1 MPDHIFLLA
10 QLNPKFIND
19 FFLMK
24 VFFLNLLL
32 KLLLFKNILLALFN
46 DLGVDSFEVIK
57 LLLFEIEHIFIVLY
71 IFSMLFSYLFAF
83 LHHYQFWVQTNELQ
97 LFFLQLFFCSN
108 QLILHT
114 LHCFRCPAQGLSLFV
129 FLLSYF
135 LCTIYFD
142 TLPCANIFLR
152 LSLFSIILFF
162 LSKGCEWW

>member
-83 LHHYQFWVQTNELQ
+83 LHHYQF
-97 LFFLQLFFCSN
+97 
-108 QLILHT
+108 
-114 LHCFRCPAQGLSLFV
+114 
-129 FLLSYF
+129 
-135 LCTIYFD
+135 
-142 TLPCANIFLR
+142 
-152 LSLFSIILFF
+152 
-162 LSKGCEWW
+162 